1 MLSVMVKFYDMVLVG
16 HLVIIIM
23 VNNKRSVDFIV
34 VIFVDVTYNYRS
46 TKKLKIFTFLWG
58 IVGSAFSICL
68 FHAIYN

>member
-46 TKKLKIFTFLWG
+46 TKKLKIFTFFMGNCW
-58 IVGSAFSICL
+58 FR
-68 FHAIYN
+68 F